1 MDSSL
6 QKGLI
11 VKSRAGKDKD
21 TFLVVVDLDESGV
34 YVCDGKYRPLDR
46 PKKKNTKHIILTK
59 KVLSEDAYSTNK
71 KIKKALGQYR
81 RFTYDDQV

>member
-1 MDSSL
+1 MDSL

-21 TFLVVVDLDESGV
+21 SFLVVVDLDESGV

-46 PKKKNTKHIILTK
+46 PKKKNIKHLALTKIILSK
-59 KVLSEDAYSTNK
+59 DEYSTNK

-81 RFTYDDQV
+81 VSICDDRVK